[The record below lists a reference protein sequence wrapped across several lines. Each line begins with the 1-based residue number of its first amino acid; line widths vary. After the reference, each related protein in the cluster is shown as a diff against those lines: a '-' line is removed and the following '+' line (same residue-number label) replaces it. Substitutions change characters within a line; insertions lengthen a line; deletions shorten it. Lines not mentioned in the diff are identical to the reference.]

1 MKKNRIAL
9 AVALAVGLGMLVPA
23 QAPAAVSGGY
33 ELSAA
38 LADGSRGVT
47 VLADTDKAEVGVSSV
62 VALTTTD
69 TLAATEGD
77 NVSLEISGPA
87 AFGSYT
93 EAGSN
98 RASLSLTNLGKTFTF
113 TAATTTAVNLPSPV
127 LLNITGAGTVT
138 VTQKKK
144 VSGTISTVDIKTI
157 YATTVAKTDVY
168 SSTDSFG
175 RVQADGTAGTLASN
189 VDVAGSTVVTNGS
202 TGYVNVLAKDGY
214 GATMSTAGV
223 LQAAATNGAVVAWDA
238 APVTQVSFAAKTGT
252 GGVLHVKQGTANAN
266 KPVSTTVTVTFNG
279 AALTT
284 KTITFTGDAAS
295 IVVSGEKIA
304 QAGGA
309 RTAMFDFVVKD
320 AAGNQLAGVTPT
332 VDSATITSQ
341 VTAVSIAGASSAT
354 AVQTGGWTCAATS
367 GSSPI
372 RLKHTLADLS
382 VVYSNTFDARCG
394 QGVNKYTAKLDKDSY
409 LPGEIATLTVSALD
423 VAGAK
428 VYDGAT
434 VGTGVSISVGGM
446 TAVTAPTSADAF
458 TAGAKTYKYTVGNN
472 TGSFNAVVD
481 LPAYVATDSA
491 KVISYKVAKAE
502 GSATM
507 EDVLKSIVALIATI
521 NKQIAQLQKLILA
534 RK

>member
-9 AVALAVGLGMLVPA
+9 AVAFAVGLGMLVPA
-23 QAPAAVSGGY
+23 QAQAAVSGGY
-33 ELSAA
+33 DLSAS

-47 VLADTDKAEVGVSSV
+47 VLADTDKAETGVNSV
-62 VALTTTD
+62 VALKTTD

-77 NVSLEISGPA
+77 NVSLEISGSA
-87 AFGSYT
+87 TFTDYT
-93 EAGSN
+93 AAGSN
-98 RASLSLTNLGKTFTF
+98 PTGVSLTGLGKLFTF
-113 TAATTTAVNLPSPV
+113 TATTSTAVNLPT
-127 LLNITGAGTVT
+127 NIKLTVNGAGTIT

-144 VSGTISTVDIKTI
+144 VSGTISVVDIKTI

-214 GATMSTAGV
+214 AATMSTAGV

-252 GGVLHVKQGTANAN
+252 GGVLYVKQGTANAD
-266 KPVSTTVTVTFNG
+266 KPVS
-279 AALTT
+279 TT

-320 AAGNQLAGVTPT
+320 SAGNQLAGVTPA
-332 VDSATITSQ
+332 VDSATLTSQ
-341 VTAVSIAGASSAT
+341 ITAVSIAGASSAT
-354 AVQTGGWTCAATS
+354 AVQTGGFTCAATS
-367 GSSPI
+367 GASAV
-372 RLKHTLADLS
+372 RLKYTLADLS

-394 QGVNKYTAKLDKDSY
+394 QAATKYTAKLDKDSY

-446 TAVTAPTSADAF
+446 TAVTTPASTDAF

-491 KVISYKVAKAE
+491 KVISYKIAKAE

>member
-9 AVALAVGLGMLVPA
+9 AVAFAVGLGMLVPA
-23 QAPAAVSGGY
+23 QAQAAVSGGY
-33 ELSAA
+33 DLSAS

-47 VLADTDKAEVGVSSV
+47 VLADTDKAETGVNSV
-62 VALTTTD
+62 VALKTTD

-77 NVSLEISGPA
+77 NVSLEISGSA
-87 AFGSYT
+87 TFTDYT
-93 EAGSN
+93 AAGSN
-98 RASLSLTNLGKTFTF
+98 PTGVSLTGLGKLFTF
-113 TAATTTAVNLPSPV
+113 TATTSTAVNLPT
-127 LLNITGAGTVT
+127 NIKLTVNGAGTIT

-144 VSGTISTVDIKTI
+144 VSGTISVVDIKTI

-214 GATMSTAGV
+214 AATMSTAGV

-252 GGVLHVKQGTANAN
+252 GGVLYVKQGTANAD

-320 AAGNQLAGVTPT
+320 SAGNQLAGVTPA
-332 VDSATITSQ
+332 VDSATLTSQ
-341 VTAVSIAGASSAT
+341 ITAVSIAGASSAT
-354 AVQTGGWTCAATS
+354 AVQTGGFTCAATS
-367 GSSPI
+367 GASAV
-372 RLKHTLADLS
+372 RLKYTLADLS

-394 QGVNKYTAKLDKDSY
+394 QAATKYTAKLDKDSY

-446 TAVTAPTSADAF
+446 TAVTTPASTDAF

-491 KVISYKVAKAE
+491 KVISYKIAKAE